1 MTRGMPFAANG
12 RHAHG
17 LDRKPNGRSKI
28 RKAAACAIMRPSL
41 ASLIAFGLVS
51 CAPFDRP
58 PALIRVAQ
66 AKFGGGEAL
75 FRGKLEVRNG
85 CVVTAGTHP
94 ATVLFDPDVALVNQ
108 GTGIRDGRRD
118 LTIRFGEPIRA
129 SAAWPRN
136 NGNGWSVMEI
146 ERFYGTNIPDNC
158 PHDEVVRLDAL
169 EPTE

>member
-1 MTRGMPFAANG
+1 M
-12 RHAHG
+12 
-17 LDRKPNGRSKI
+17 
-28 RKAAACAIMRPSL
+28 MRPSL
-41 ASLIAFGLVS
+41 ASLIAFGMVS

-66 AKFGGGEAL
+66 AKFGGGQGL
-75 FRGKLEVRNG
+75 FRGKLEVHNG

-108 GTGIRDGRRD
+108 GTAIRDGRRGF
-118 LTIRFGEPIRA
+118 TIGFGELIRA

-136 NGNGWSVMEI
+136 NGNGWSVKEI
-146 ERFYGTNIPDNC
+146 QRFYDTSIPDNC
-158 PHDEVVRLDAL
+158 PRDEVVRLDDL